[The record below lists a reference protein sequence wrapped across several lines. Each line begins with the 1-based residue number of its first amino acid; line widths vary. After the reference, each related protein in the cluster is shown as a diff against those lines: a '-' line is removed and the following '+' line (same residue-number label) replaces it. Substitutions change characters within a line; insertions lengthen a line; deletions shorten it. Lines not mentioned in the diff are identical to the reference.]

1 MPFASFDPEACSW
14 RTSQLS
20 LLEGSTEFSETWPR
34 AGTMRSGTAYQ
45 RQPSA
50 PRTYA
55 TEFSLSRIAP
65 TLERPVPTP
74 LSSMGERGGRGE
86 LLHYMKCGSPR
97 GPLPPLVPT
106 PNASVANDGEKP
118 DTWLA
123 RRERVKAK
131 GINGNG
137 MGMPLSIYAQLLPTP
152 TTNDAKNATAPPSQ
166 WDRKSP
172 QIAVQAEILGG
183 HSREARSGGALN
195 PTWVEWLMGFPTAW
209 TACAASET
217 PSSPQ

>member
-1 MPFASFDPEACSW
+1 M
-14 RTSQLS
+14 RN
-20 LLEGSTEFSETWPR
+20 
-34 AGTMRSGTAYQ
+34 GTVFQ

-65 TLERPVPTP
+65 TLARRPDGLLGTPTAHERTHTPRPVHHGKQLANQAAQMPA
-74 LSSMGERGGRGE
+74 
-86 LLHYMKCGSPR
+86 
-97 GPLPPLVPT
+97 LVPT
-106 PNASVANDGEKP
+106 PNASVANDGEGP
-118 DTWLA
+118 ETWLA

-195 PTWVEWLMGFPTAW
+195 PTWVEWLMGFPTGW

-217 PSSPQ
+217 P